1 MRTRTVTLL
10 TVISLLAVA
19 CSGGGS
25 DGSGT
30 TNAGADDP
38 GTTVAGPEAV
48 QLSYSLEAG
57 TTNTYE
63 VDMDQTIEMTATGD
77 STAMGDEGLPG
88 DLSINMVGTST
99 FTHTV
104 SEGPE
109 PGTFEVHIVGDFS
122 DLTFSG
128 TVDGE
133 PVDESEIPDMAQ
145 MGPIDTTLVVDEQ
158 GNVIPEDLEG
168 IEDGLLGD
176 FGGLDMLQGLG
187 GGSAALGQFVGPP
200 LTEEEVTVGDTWSET
215 IEVPSLP
222 DSDPVVTQVDSEVVG
237 VEDLNGNEVFVIET
251 TTTTSPVEFDLAQI
265 LVGFMT
271 AFVPEDA
278 SDEER
283 AEIDALVE
291 QLRFVVSVDETV
303 ADLTTRFDPADG
315 LAKQADF
322 ANTSHMVMDVNIPDE
337 TTGDL
342 VAFGMDMTITQDVS
356 YRLTD
361 SSSA

>member
-10 TVISLLAVA
+10 TVLMLVVAA

-25 DGSGT
+25 EGSSPST
-30 TNAGADDP
+30 TDTGEPTPTGVGAEAVLLSYALEP
-38 GTTVAGPEAV
+38 GTTYE
-48 QLSYSLEAG
+48 
-57 TTNTYE
+57 YE

-77 STAMGDEGLPG
+77 SAAMGDEALPG
-88 DLSINMVGTST
+88 ELSINMVGVST

-109 PGTFEVHIVGDFS
+109 PGTYEVHIVGDFS
-122 DLTFSG
+122 DLEFSG

-133 PVDESEIPDMAQ
+133 PVDESEIPDLAQ
-145 MGPIDTTLVVDEQ
+145 MEPVDTTILVDEQ
-158 GNVIPEDLEG
+158 GNVIPDDTAGLE
-168 IEDGLLGD
+168 EGLLGD
-176 FGGLDMLQGLG
+176 LGGLDMLQGLG
-187 GGSAALGQFVGPP
+187 GGSAALGQLVGPP
-200 LTEEEVTVGDTWSET
+200 LSDEEVTVGDTWSET
-215 IEVPSLP
+215 IEIPALP

-237 VEDLNGNEVFVIET
+237 VEDLDGAEVFVIET
-251 TTTTSPVEFDLAQI
+251 TTTTSPIEFDLAQI

-278 SDEER
+278 SEQER

-291 QLRFVVSVDETV
+291 QLRFLVSVDESV
-303 ADLTTRFDPADG
+303 ADLTTRFDPEDG
-315 LAKQADF
+315 LAKQAEV
-322 ANTSHMVMDVNIPDE
+322 ANTTHMVMDINVPDD

-342 VAFGMDMTITQDVS
+342 MEFAMDMTITQDVG
-356 YRLTD
+356 YRLVG